1 MMLDDD
7 DADENVDGDGGSFC
21 VVRFEGCVDSP
32 RQAICCSGLVAG
44 RRWRRRFIPFCCSLL
59 LLLLS
64 LSLSFRFR
72 CRRRFTRSLS
82 SIVLRRG
89 GVRTT
94 GDEELSA
101 HGRGDFVIVAGELL
115 GACRSSRPDNSY
127 TTVVAGRTALR
138 VSTLTYR
145 EYPYLKPSPPCE
157 IVKNRALWL
166 RQEALGSRLFPF
178 VIFEQ
183 VAMTT

>member
-1 MMLDDD
+1 MSAQGRDDVSFVGELVDIDDD
-7 DADENVDGDGGSFC
+7 DDDGG
-21 VVRFEGCVDSP
+21 VVP
-32 RQAICCSGLVAG
+32 HG
-44 RRWRRRFIPFCCSLL
+44 RRFSLSDRGMAAMAESLL
-59 LLLLS
+59 RHCCRCHRLRPLS
-64 LSLSFRFR
+64 G
-72 CRRRFTRSLS
+72 
-82 SIVLRRG
+82 VALRRG

-94 GDEELSA
+94 GDEVLSA
-101 HGRGDFVIVAGELL
+101 RGCGDCDIVAGELV

>member
-1 MMLDDD
+1 M
-7 DADENVDGDGGSFC
+7 
-21 VVRFEGCVDSP
+21 
-32 RQAICCSGLVAG
+32 VAL
-44 RRWRRRFIPFCCSLL
+44 RRRSLVDDGEF
-59 LLLLS
+59 S
-64 LSLSFRFR
+64 AR
-72 CRRRFTRSLS
+72 CRGNVV
-82 SIVLRRG
+82 IY
-89 GVRTT
+89 TT
-94 GDEELSA
+94 GEL
-101 HGRGDFVIVAGELL
+101 V